1 MEVDLFFL
9 PRRAAS
15 ALPPFPEFL
24 SKLAAGYAR
33 FWVRP
38 LFEEKHELAKPTSQ
52 KLSNMV
58 LLWRLICS
66 PSPVAP
72 RPL

>member
-1 MEVDLFFL
+1 MEVDLFSL

-33 FWVRP
+33 F
-38 LFEEKHELAKPTSQ
+38 LKKAGQ

-66 PSPVAP
+66 PSLVAP